1 MSRRISSPELIGRDA
16 ELSLLHAA
24 LAEARDGHGR
34 VVLIEGDAGLGKTR
48 LAEHFIS
55 QAGPAVILA
64 SSGIPL
70 AADVPYAPLI
80 EVFRALAGR
89 HPRAAAVLMP
99 GDGPGGPGPAGTARL
114 LGAAAEA
121 LRAVA
126 ASGPAVLVVDDLH
139 WADASTRV
147 LLSYL
152 ARALRRDPVLIVL
165 TVRTEELGPGRPA
178 GELVAELA
186 RAPHVERIALRPLDR
201 DGVAAQLLSI
211 TGVPP
216 SAALVDRM
224 VERAAGNPFFTE
236 ELLAAGDAGAAGRSP
251 GQVPPGVRE
260 VVLTRAARLPAAG
273 QRVLQAAAVLGRR
286 VPHDLLAAVTG
297 PGELAAGLPPV
308 VAFRLLEPAGDSYL
322 FRHPLIQEAVY
333 GSLLPADR
341 RELHTRA
348 ARALAAADQ
357 GAAAGTAAEQAALA
371 AETAHHWRAAGA
383 AGPALAAALRAA
395 GLATAASA
403 PAEAH
408 AWYEAAIGGWA
419 AAAGTPEARTAA
431 GAAGEL
437 AVQDQA
443 ADAASLAGRNR
454 RAQELLRR
462 ALDRTD
468 QAARPVEAALRW
480 QRLGRCY
487 WLTGDQEE
495 SRQAYEQALAVIPAE
510 PSAARAQVLGAMA
523 QSLMLRSRSAVS
535 SQYAGQAIAVA
546 VQAGAHAQEAHA
558 RNTLG
563 CDLCA
568 LGRPD
573 EGIAE
578 LRVALDMARQAGDA
592 AETGRCLINL
602 TENLVTAR
610 RCTDAVRTGQ
620 AGIAEA
626 TALGLAMVHVPVI
639 LGDVLSAR
647 YLIGQ
652 WDDVI
657 RLATEA
663 LEPEPEGIGGV
674 PLRLARARAALGRGD
689 LALAGEDIAALAA
702 FLDGIDNF
710 QYGAKLIALRA
721 RLSLVTGHPA
731 EAREAIRAGLE
742 RTARLDDLALHLELA
757 AWGVAVEAD
766 ALDAARRHGRRP
778 GLAAAGAAVTGI
790 IAQASATT
798 ERITA
803 LGGGLSPAHRLHQAV
818 AAAHAARVPGP
829 ADPGLWAEVAG
840 HPLADPLLVA
850 TARYQEA
857 AALLAGPGHRA
868 RAAAALAEAAWLA
881 RDLGAVPLAGQVA
894 ELARAARIS
903 LPGPGDPGPADPR
916 PGDPRPGEL
925 AAGQPAR
932 PEPDPG
938 EVDLTRREREVL
950 RLLGHGLSNAQI
962 ARTLFISEKTA
973 SVHVSNILR
982 KLGVTS
988 RVQAALAA
996 SRLASGPARADRRAG
1011 PLG

>member
-16 ELSLLHAA
+16 ELSFLHAA
-24 LAEARDGHGR
+24 LAQARDSDGR

-48 LAEHFIS
+48 LVEHFTS
-55 QAGPAVILA
+55 QAGPAEVLV

-80 EVFRALAGR
+80 EVFRTLAGR
-89 HPRAAAVLMP
+89 HPPAAAVLLP
-99 GDGPGGPGPAGTARL
+99 GGEPGGPGGPGPAGTARL

-126 ASGPAVLVVDDLH
+126 ASGPAVLVVDDIH

-165 TVRTEELGPGRPA
+165 TVRTEELDPARPA

-186 RAPHVERIALRPLDR
+186 RAPHVERVALRPLDR
-201 DGVAAQLLSI
+201 DGVAAQLRSI

-216 SAALVDRM
+216 SAVLVDRM

-236 ELLAAGDAGAAGRSP
+236 ELLAAGDGGAVGDGA
-251 GQVPPGVRE
+251 VPPGVRE
-260 VVLTRAARLPAAG
+260 VVLVRVARLPAAG
-273 QRVLQAAAVLGRR
+273 QRVLRAAAVLGRR

-297 PGELAAGLPPV
+297 ADELAAGLPPA

-348 ARALAAADQ
+348 ARRLAATDEQ
-357 GAAAGTAAEQAALA
+357 AAGTGTAAEQAARA

-408 AWYEAAIGGWA
+408 AWYEAALGGWP
-419 AAAGTPEARTAA
+419 AAAGTPEATAA
-431 GAAGEL
+431 APGAGEL
-437 AVQDQA
+437 AVLDQA
-443 ADAASLAGRNR
+443 ADAASMAGRNR

-462 ALDRTD
+462 ALDQSD
-468 QAARPVEAALRW
+468 EAACPAAAALRW

-495 SRQAYEQALAVIPAE
+495 SRQAYEQALAVVPAE
-510 PSAARAQVLGAMA
+510 PSAARAQVLGAVA
-523 QSLMLRSRSAVS
+523 QSLMLRSRSGES
-535 SQYAGQAIAVA
+535 RGYAEQAIAVA
-546 VQAGAHAQEAHA
+546 GQAGARAQEAHA

-563 CDLCA
+563 CDLAA
-568 LGRPD
+568 LGHHGA
-573 EGIAE
+573 GIGQLE
-578 LRVALDMARQAGDA
+578 TALAMARRTADP
-592 AETGRCLINL
+592 AEIGRCTINL
-602 TENLVTAR
+602 TENLVKAR
-610 RCTDAVRTGQ
+610 RGADAVRTGE
-620 AGIAEA
+620 AGIGET
-626 TALGLAMVHVPVI
+626 TALGLTMVHVPVI
-639 LGDVLSAR
+639 LGGVLSAR
-647 YLIGQ
+647 YLLGQ
-652 WDDVI
+652 WDDV
-657 RLATEA
+657 LQAATEA
-663 LEPEPEGIGGV
+663 LDTDFEGIGAV
-674 PLRLARARAALGRGD
+674 PLRLTRARTALGRGD
-689 LALAGEDIAALAA
+689 LAMAGEDIAALRAY
-702 FLDGIDNF
+702 LDGVDNL
-710 QYGAKLIALRA
+710 QYGAQLVTLRA
-721 RLSLVTGHPA
+721 RLALAEGRPA
-731 EAREAIRAGLE
+731 EARDLVHTGLP
-742 RTARLDDLALHLELA
+742 RTADLDDLGLHLEA
-757 AWGVAVEAD
+757 AEWGVAVEAD
-766 ALDAARRHGRRP
+766 ALDADRLHGRRADP
-778 GLAAAGAAVTGI
+778 AAAAAAVTAI
-790 IAQASATT
+790 ITQASATAD
-798 ERITA
+798 RIVS
-803 LGGGLSPAHRLHQAV
+803 LGGCVSPVHRLHQAV
-818 AAAHAARVPGP
+818 MAAHAARIPGP
-829 ADPGLWAEVAG
+829 ASPARWAEVAG
-840 HPLADPLLVA
+840 HPLADPFLVA

-857 AALLAGPGHRA
+857 AALLAGPGHRDRA
-868 RAAAALAEAAWLA
+868 AVALAAAAQLA
-881 RDLGAVPLAGQVA
+881 RDLGAVALAGQVT
-894 ELARAARIS
+894 ELAQVARIS
-903 LPGPGDPGPADPR
+903 LPGPGDPLTDEP
-916 PGDPRPGEL
+916 
-925 AAGQPAR
+925 AAGQPSG

-938 EVDLTRREREVL
+938 PADLTPREREVL

-982 KLGVTS
+982 KLGVSS

-996 SRLASGPARADRRAG
+996 TRVTTGPG
-1011 PLG
+1011 PD

>member
-16 ELSLLHAA
+16 ELSLLQAA
-24 LAEARDGHGR
+24 LAEARDGDGR

-48 LAEHFIS
+48 LVEHFTGS
-55 QAGPAVILA
+55 AAPAEILA

-80 EVFRALAGR
+80 DVFRTLAGL
-89 HPRAAAVLMP
+89 HPPAAGLLMP

-126 ASGPAVLVVDDLH
+126 ASDPAVLVVDDLH

-165 TVRTEELGPGRPA
+165 TVRAEELGPGRPA

-186 RAPHVERIALRPLDR
+186 RAPHVERVALRPLDR

-236 ELLAAGDAGAAGRSP
+236 ELLAAGDAGAAEAGGP
-251 GQVPPGVRE
+251 GAVPPGVRE

-273 QRVLQAAAVLGRR
+273 QQVLQAAAVLGRR
-286 VPHDLLAAVTG
+286 VPHDLLAAVTA

-333 GSLLPADR
+333 GSLLPAGR

-348 ARALAAADQ
+348 ARALADTEQ
-357 GAAAGTAAEQAALA
+357 EAAAGTVAEQATVA

-383 AGPALAAALRAA
+383 AGPALAASLRAA

-408 AWYEAAIGGWA
+408 AWYEAALGGWA
-419 AAAGTPEARTAA
+419 AAAGTPEAEATG

-437 AVQDQA
+437 AVLDQA
-443 ADAASLAGRNR
+443 ADAASMAGRNR

-468 QAARPVEAALRW
+468 PAASPVDAALRW
-480 QRLGRCY
+480 QRLGRCC

-495 SRQAYEQALAVIPAE
+495 SREAYEQALAVIPAE

-523 QSLMLRSRSAVS
+523 QSLMLRSRSAAS
-535 SQYAGQAIAVA
+535 SQYAEQAITVA
-546 VQAGAHAQEAHA
+546 VQAGALAQEAHA

-563 CDLCA
+563 CDVAAMGLQ
-568 LGRPD
+568 D
-573 EGIAE
+573 EGIAQ
-578 LRVALDMARQAGDA
+578 LRVALDLARQAGDA

-602 TENLVTAR
+602 TEHLVHAR
-610 RCTDAVRTGQ
+610 RCTEAVRTGQ
-620 AGIAEA
+620 DGIAEA
-626 TALGLAMVHVPVI
+626 TALGLTMLHVPVI

-647 YLIGQ
+647 CLLGQ

-663 LEPEPEGIGGV
+663 LEAEPEGIGSV
-674 PLRLARARAALGRGD
+674 TLQMARARAALNRGD
-689 LALAGEDIAALAA
+689 LALAGEDLAALGAY
-702 FLDGIDNF
+702 LDGVDNF
-710 QYGAKLIALRA
+710 QYGARLIALRA
-721 RLSLVTGHPA
+721 RLALVTGRPA
-731 EAREAIRAGLE
+731 EAREVIRAGLD
-742 RTARLDDLALHLELA
+742 RTASLDGMALHLELA
-757 AWGVAVEAD
+757 AAGVAVEAD
-766 ALDAARRHGRRP
+766 ALDAARLHGRR
-778 GLAAAGAAVTGI
+778 ADADQAVAAVAGI
-790 IAQASATT
+790 LAQASATT
-798 ERITA
+798 ERILA

-829 ADPGLWAEVAG
+829 ADPALWAEVAG

-857 AALLAGPGHRA
+857 AALLAGSGHRD
-868 RAAAALAEAAWLA
+868 RAAGALAAAAWLA

-903 LPGPGDPGPADPR
+903 LPGPGDPL
-916 PGDPRPGEL
+916 PGEL
-925 AAGQPAR
+925 AADPLAGL
-932 PEPDPG
+932 EPDPG
-938 EVDLTRREREVL
+938 EADLTKREREVL
-950 RLLGHGLSNAQI
+950 RLVGHGLSNAQI

-996 SRLASGPARADRRAG
+996 TRLASGPG
-1011 PLG
+1011 PG

>member
-48 LAEHFIS
+48 LVEHFTGS
-55 QAGPAVILA
+55 AGPAGILA

-80 EVFRALAGR
+80 EVFRTLARR
-89 HPRAAAVLMP
+89 HPPAATVLMP

-126 ASGPAVLVVDDLH
+126 ASGPAMLVVDDIH

-186 RAPHVERIALRPLDR
+186 RAPHVERVALRPLDR

-211 TGVPP
+211 TGIPP

-236 ELLAAGDAGAAGRSP
+236 ELLAAGGAGAAGNSP
-251 GQVPPGVRE
+251 GAVPPGVCE

-273 QRVLQAAAVLGRR
+273 QRVLHAAAVLGRR

-357 GAAAGTAAEQAALA
+357 EAAAGTVAEQAAVA
-371 AETAHHWRAAGA
+371 AETAHHWQAAGA
-383 AGPALAAALRAA
+383 AGPALAAALRVA

-408 AWYEAAIGGWA
+408 AWYEAALGGWA
-419 AAAGTPEARTAA
+419 AAAGTPEAAA
-431 GAAGEL
+431 ADEL
-437 AVQDQA
+437 AVLDQA
-443 ADAASLAGRNR
+443 ADAASMAGRNR

-468 QAARPVEAALRW
+468 PGARPVDAALRW
-480 QRLGRCY
+480 QRLGRCC
-487 WLTGDQEE
+487 WLTGNQEE
-495 SRQAYEQALAVIPAE
+495 SRQACEQALAVVPAG

-523 QSLMLRSRSAVS
+523 QSLMLRSRSAAS
-535 SQYAGQAIAVA
+535 SLYAEQAIAVA

-563 CDLCA
+563 SDLA
-568 LGRPD
+568 AMGRQD
-573 EGIAE
+573 EGIAQ
-578 LRVALDMARQAGDA
+578 LKVALDMARQAADA

-602 TENLVTAR
+602 TENLVNAR
-610 RCTDAVRTGQ
+610 RCTDAVSTGQ
-620 AGIAEA
+620 DGIAEA
-626 TALGLAMVHVPVI
+626 TALGLTMLHVPVI
-639 LGDVLSAR
+639 LGDVLLAR
-647 YLIGQ
+647 CLLGQ

-663 LEPEPEGIGGV
+663 LEAEPEGIGSV
-674 PLRLARARAALGRGD
+674 TLRLARARAALSRGD
-689 LALAGEDIAALAA
+689 LALAGDDIAALAA
-702 FLDGIDNF
+702 YLDGVDNL
-710 QYGAKLIALRA
+710 QYGAKTIALRA
-721 RLSLVTGHPA
+721 RLALATGRPA
-731 EAREAIRAGLE
+731 EAREAIHAGLD
-742 RTARLDDLALHLELA
+742 RTAGLDDLALHLELA

-766 ALDAARRHGRRP
+766 ALDAARLAGRRSD
-778 GLAAAGAAVTGI
+778 LAAVGAAVNGI
-790 IAQASATT
+790 LAQASAAT
-798 ERITA
+798 ERIVA

-829 ADPGLWAEVAG
+829 ADPALWAEVAG

-857 AALLAGPGHRA
+857 AALLAGPGHRDLA
-868 RAAAALAEAAWLA
+868 AGALAAAAWRA
-881 RDLGAVPLAGQVA
+881 RDLGAVPLAGQITD
-894 ELARAARIS
+894 LARAARIS
-903 LPGPGDPGPADPR
+903 LPGPGEPP
-916 PGDPRPGEL
+916 PGEL
-925 AAGQPAR
+925 AAGQPAGAER
-932 PEPDPG
+932 DPG
-938 EVDLTRREREVL
+938 EADLTKREREVL
-950 RLLGHGLSNAQI
+950 RLVGHGLSNAQI

-973 SVHVSNILR
+973 SVHVSNVLR

-996 SRLASGPARADRRAG
+996 SRLAGGPG
-1011 PLG
+1011 PG